1 MDLEENGKYLENE
14 KKPLEIIEK
23 AIIKRYR
30 KQLWSKFIKAVKEFE
45 LIKEN
50 DKIAVAISGG
60 KDSLLMAK
68 MFQELKKN
76 GDDNF
81 HLEFIAMD
89 PGYSKQASLQ
99 LKENCKYLNIP
110 INYFE
115 TDIFPVANKTAS
127 EYPCYICARMRRGAL
142 YTKAEETGCNKLAL
156 GHHFDDVIETIM
168 LNLLC
173 AGNYK
178 TMIPKLKS
186 DNFENIEIIR
196 PLYFIEESSI
206 INWVKYS
213 GVNPLNC
220 ACSVT
225 AKKTGSKRE
234 EIKELI
240 KSLEKSFKNVKQS
253 IFKSSYNVNLD
264 RVISYEKNGKKFS
277 FLDDY

>member
-89 PGYSKQASLQ
+89 PGYSKQASL
-99 LKENCKYLNIP
+99 
-110 INYFE
+110 
-115 TDIFPVANKTAS
+115 
-127 EYPCYICARMRRGAL
+127 
-142 YTKAEETGCNKLAL
+142 
-156 GHHFDDVIETIM
+156 
-168 LNLLC
+168 
-173 AGNYK
+173 
-178 TMIPKLKS
+178 
-186 DNFENIEIIR
+186 
-196 PLYFIEESSI
+196 
-206 INWVKYS
+206 
-213 GVNPLNC
+213 
-220 ACSVT
+220 
-225 AKKTGSKRE
+225 
-234 EIKELI
+234 
-240 KSLEKSFKNVKQS
+240 
-253 IFKSSYNVNLD
+253 
-264 RVISYEKNGKKFS
+264 
-277 FLDDY
+277 

>member
-1 MDLEENGKYLENE
+1 
-14 KKPLEIIEK
+14 
-23 AIIKRYR
+23 
-30 KQLWSKFIKAVKEFE
+30 
-45 LIKEN
+45 
-50 DKIAVAISGG
+50 
-60 KDSLLMAK
+60 
-68 MFQELKKN
+68 
-76 GDDNF
+76 
-81 HLEFIAMD
+81 
-89 PGYSKQASLQ
+89 
-99 LKENCKYLNIP
+99 
-110 INYFE
+110 
-115 TDIFPVANKTAS
+115 
-127 EYPCYICARMRRGAL
+127 MRRGAL

-206 INWVKYS
+206 INWIKYS
-213 GVNPLNC
+213 GINPLNC